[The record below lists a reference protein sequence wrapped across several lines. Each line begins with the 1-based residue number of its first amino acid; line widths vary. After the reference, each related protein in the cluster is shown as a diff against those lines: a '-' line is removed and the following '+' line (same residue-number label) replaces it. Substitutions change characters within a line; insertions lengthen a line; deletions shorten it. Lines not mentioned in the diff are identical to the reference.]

1 MLIASAAC
9 AVTVVAWTLI
19 YFRPTVASFLEQQ
32 GGNAPAE
39 RLNLNVIIPHLD
51 IVISQLLEASQRS
64 QRVVIVV
71 KNGHLH
77 FGPPGSEKPAHG

>member
-39 RLNLNVIIPHLD
+39 RLQAEAALD
-51 IVISQLLEASQRS
+51 RAQLDPRRADCGLVVRS
-64 QRVVIVV
+64 VRRVS
-71 KNGHLH
+71 H
-77 FGPPGSEKPAHG
+77 S